1 MQTILQGSRD
11 INTKSDRQKK
21 LSLHAIEF
29 LAAFG
34 AQFRLSLQLL
44 DLEPDVR
51 ADLTNTI
58 DHILLSNVSYMNL
71 HDIVQMTYFLRQQIE
86 LQSGSLRSQKN
97 LTIVSTDLLEG
108 IKSKFMENVQSYGLS
123 REKGGHQMTLMLYN
137 YLKLGGCMS
146 ALDKQDTFSTH
157 GELLN
162 LVATQI
168 LVRKID
174 LDLESIT
181 FLLQS
186 LRQLQT
192 EKSLKISKHVINK
205 HVPELRAYAL
215 SQLDVNEVQGFLEQ
229 FKETSDSLSIL
240 E

>member
-1 MQTILQGSRD
+1 M
-11 INTKSDRQKK
+11 
-21 LSLHAIEF
+21 
-29 LAAFG
+29 AAFG

-123 REKGGHQMTLMLYN
+123 REKGGH
-137 YLKLGGCMS
+137 
-146 ALDKQDTFSTH
+146 
-157 GELLN
+157 
-162 LVATQI
+162 
-168 LVRKID
+168 
-174 LDLESIT
+174 
-181 FLLQS
+181 
-186 LRQLQT
+186 
-192 EKSLKISKHVINK
+192 
-205 HVPELRAYAL
+205 
-215 SQLDVNEVQGFLEQ
+215 
-229 FKETSDSLSIL
+229 
-240 E
+240 

>member
-1 MQTILQGSRD
+1 M
-11 INTKSDRQKK
+11 
-21 LSLHAIEF
+21 
-29 LAAFG
+29 
-34 AQFRLSLQLL
+34 
-44 DLEPDVR
+44 
-51 ADLTNTI
+51 
-58 DHILLSNVSYMNL
+58 
-71 HDIVQMTYFLRQQIE
+71 
-86 LQSGSLRSQKN
+86 
-97 LTIVSTDLLEG
+97 
-108 IKSKFMENVQSYGLS
+108 
-123 REKGGHQMTLMLYN
+123 
-137 YLKLGGCMS
+137 
-146 ALDKQDTFSTH
+146 
-157 GELLN
+157 
-162 LVATQI
+162 
-168 LVRKID
+168 RKID